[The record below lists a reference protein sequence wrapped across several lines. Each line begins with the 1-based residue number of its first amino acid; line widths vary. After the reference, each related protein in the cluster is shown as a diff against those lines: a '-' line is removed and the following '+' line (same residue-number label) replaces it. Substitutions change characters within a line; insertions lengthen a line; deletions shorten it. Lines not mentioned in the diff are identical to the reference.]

1 MSSRTLR
8 IFTVSS
14 ILLLL
19 GLALVQF
26 YWFRQAYQLED
37 RDFDQRV
44 TSALRVV
51 CRRMIDYNNR
61 PNTLPLK
68 PVERVSA
75 NYYTVQIND
84 QMDPSALEV
93 FLQQEFSRRDLKANF
108 EYGIYDCE
116 QRQIQYGGLICHTAD
131 CDDRKAVKTSFP
143 KVAGQNYYFGVY
155 FPEKRTYVFEQ
166 LKLWTISSVGILL
179 VIAFF
184 SYALYVIFKQKR
196 LSELQT
202 DFVNNLTHEFKT
214 PLSTILISTDV
225 LSKPNQP
232 AERLANYAGIIR
244 KEALRLKQQVDTVLQ
259 TAQNPRQKLNLETLD
274 VHEVIRDLLERFQ
287 PRIQEEH
294 IQISLELM
302 APSPLIQADSM
313 HLTNTLYNLLD
324 NAIKYSRQCPLIRIR
339 TQVVNQRLTIEIQD
353 EGIGIPQEHQSR
365 IFHKFF
371 RVPTGN
377 VHNVKGFGLGLYY
390 VKAMTEAMGGQVT
403 MSSQENRGS
412 CFQLAYPAMN
422 TR

>member
-8 IFTVSS
+8 IFTLLSV
-14 ILLLL
+14 LLLL

-26 YWFRQAYQLED
+26 YWFRKAYQLED

-44 TSALRVV
+44 TTALRVV

-61 PNTLPLK
+61 PNALPIR
-68 PVERVSA
+68 PVERVTA

-93 FLQQEFSRRDLKANF
+93 FLRQEFSRHDLKANF

-116 QRQIQYGGLICHTAD
+116 QSQIQYGGFVCHTPN
-131 CDDRKAVKTSFP
+131 CDATKAAQFSFP
-143 KVAGQNYYFGVY
+143 KVSGQNYYFGVY
-155 FPEKRTYVFEQ
+155 FPEKRGYVLDE
-166 LKLWTISSVGILL
+166 LKLWTISSIAILL
-179 VIAFF
+179 VILFF

-225 LSKPNQP
+225 LSRPNQTS
-232 AERLANYAGIIR
+232 ERLASYAGIIR

-259 TAQNPRQKLNLETLD
+259 TAQSQQQTLHLEKVEVHATL
-274 VHEVIRDLLERFQ
+274 HELLERLE
-287 PRIQEEH
+287 PRVQTEEGT
-294 IQISLELM
+294 ISLALE
-302 APSPLIQADSM
+302 ATQTQIQVDVL
-313 HLTNTLYNLLD
+313 HFTNTLHNLLD
-324 NAIKYSRQCPLIRIR
+324 NAIKYSAQAPALLIRTR
-339 TQVVNQRLTIEIQD
+339 NEKQHLYIEIEDQ
-353 EGIGIPQEHQSR
+353 GIGVPKEYQTR
-365 IFHKFF
+365 LFDKFF

-390 VKAMTEAMGGQVT
+390 VKTMTEAMGGKVRVDSEAGQ
-403 MSSQENRGS
+403 GS
-412 CFQLAYPAMN
+412 RFTLIYPLMG
-422 TR
+422 

>member
-8 IFTVSS
+8 IFTVLSV
-14 ILLLL
+14 LLLL

-51 CRRMIDYNNR
+51 CQRMIDYNNR
-61 PNTLPLK
+61 PNALPLK

-93 FLQQEFSRRDLKANF
+93 FLKQEFSRRDLKANF

-116 QRQIQYGGLICHTAD
+116 QHQIQYGGFVCHTAN
-131 CDDRKAVKTSFP
+131 CDDQKAVKTAFP
-143 KVAGQNYYFGVY
+143 KVSGPNYYFGVY
-155 FPEKRTYVFEQ
+155 FPEKRNYVFGQ

-179 VIAFF
+179 VILFF

-225 LSKPNQP
+225 LSKPHQS

-259 TAQNPRQKLNLETLD
+259 TAQNRHQKLHLETLD
-274 VHEVIRDLLERFQ
+274 VHEVLEDLLERFQ
-287 PRIQEEH
+287 PRIQEEN
-294 IQISLELM
+294 IQVTLELK
-302 APSPLIQADSM
+302 AEPSLIQADAM

-324 NAIKYSRQCPLIRIR
+324 NAIKYSNNPAVIRIS
-339 TQVVNQRLTIEIQD
+339 TQVINQRLMIDVQD
-353 EGIGIPQEHQSR
+353 QGIGIAPKHHSHV
-365 IFHKFF
+365 FHKFF

-377 VHNVKGFGLGLYY
+377 IHNVKGFGLGLYY
-390 VKAMTEAMGGQVT
+390 VKTMTEAMGGQVD
-403 MSSQENRGS
+403 MSSQEDKGS
-412 CFQLAYPAMN
+412 RFRLAYPAL
-422 TR
+422 R

>member
-8 IFTVSS
+8 IFTVLSV
-14 ILLLL
+14 LLLL

-44 TSALRVV
+44 TSALRIV

-61 PNTLPLK
+61 PNSLPLR

-93 FLQQEFSRRDLKANF
+93 FLKQEFSRHDLKANF

-116 QRQIQYGGLICHTAD
+116 QHQIQYGGFVCHTAN
-131 CDDRKAVKTSFP
+131 CDEQKAIKTSFP

-155 FPEKRTYVFEQ
+155 FPEKRNYVFDQ
-166 LKLWTISSVGILL
+166 LKSWTISSVGILL
-179 VIAFF
+179 VILFF

-225 LSKPNQP
+225 LSKPNQSS
-232 AERLANYAGIIR
+232 ERLASYAGIIR

-259 TAQNPRQKLNLETLD
+259 TAQSNQQKLQLENLD
-274 VHEVIRDLLERFQ
+274 IHEVIKDLVDRFQ

-294 IQISLELM
+294 IHITLELK
-302 APSPLIQADSM
+302 AQPSIIQADLM
-313 HLTNTLYNLLD
+313 HLTNALYNLLD
-324 NAIKYSRQCPLIRIR
+324 NAIKYSSQHPEISIR
-339 TQVVNQRLTIEIQD
+339 TEVIKQRVRIDIQD
-353 EGIGIPQEHQSR
+353 WGIGISKEHQSR

-390 VKAMTEAMGGQVT
+390 VKTITEAMGGQVT
-403 MSSQENRGS
+403 MESVEGQGS
-412 CFQLAYPAMN
+412 CFTLIYPVLN
-422 TR
+422 